1 MKHFYVILLVVLSVI
16 PINAQIGINTSS
28 PAADLEVVGDVKTDG
43 SLFLENPGDN
53 TQIRGSKF
61 LIRSTGGD
69 ILKYDISASKYGPMN
84 YVEFAFR
91 NISHDGLQDYDTKIS
106 TTDYFVS
113 VQGYSFQDTQT
124 GDADVMVH
132 SIISADNIEGYRIY
146 AYPDVSTLTWHIKAF
161 ANNSEFQT
169 RQGNVYVNTN
179 VDILMN
185 IMIYRKG
192 FITKAQNSIPVDMGD
207 VDTGI
212 APLPPGF

>member
-1 MKHFYVILLVVLSVI
+1 MKYFYLILLVFLCVI
-16 PINAQIGINTSS
+16 PINAQIGINTNT
-28 PAADLEVVGDVKTDG
+28 PTADLEVVGDVKTDG

-53 TQIRGSKF
+53 TQIRGSKL

-69 ILKYDISASKYGPMN
+69 ILKYDINASKYGPIN

-91 NISHDGLQDYDTKIS
+91 NISTDGLQDYDTKIS

-113 VQGYSFQDTQT
+113 VQGYSFQDAQT

-132 SIISADNIEGYRIY
+132 SLVSADNIEGYRIY
-146 AYPDVSTLTWHIKAF
+146 AYADAVTLTWHIKAF
-161 ANNSEFQT
+161 ANNSQFQT
-169 RQGNVYVNTN
+169 RQGNVYVNTE

-192 FITKAQNSIPVDMGD
+192 FISKAQIAIPVDMGD
-207 VDTGI
+207 VDTGT